1 MKLLNA
7 REELLATLTHV
18 RAASNWGWFQMGV
31 AGGGGGASAWL
42 MRLYILGAV
51 ALLEY
56 ERRQKKI
63 SAVAEVVG
71 GVGGGTGQALA

>member
-1 MKLLNA
+1 MRLLNA
-7 REELLATLTHV
+7 REELLATFTHV
-18 RAASNWGWFQMGV
+18 TAVSNWGRFEMAPRVVEGSQ
-31 AGGGGGASAWL
+31 
-42 MRLYILGAV
+42 RLVDEIVLSGV

-71 GVGGGTGQALA
+71 GAGGGAGAALA

>member
-1 MKLLNA
+1 
-7 REELLATLTHV
+7 
-18 RAASNWGWFQMGV
+18 
-31 AGGGGGASAWL
+31 
-42 MRLYILGAV
+42 MRFYMSGV

-71 GVGGGTGQALA
+71 GVGGGTG